1 MEPSKNAKLSHGR
14 PQGST
19 TEENSLGHWQGKQ
32 QSSVPRNK
40 PNCPCGKKCRRM
52 ARAVMEKLAPCS
64 PAEAATGGPPGRGA
78 DAERC

>member
-32 QSSVPRNK
+32 QSLVPRNK

-52 ARAVMEKLAPCS
+52 AQAVVEKLAPCS
-64 PAEAATGGPPGRGA
+64 PAGSLGSTRTWG
-78 DAERC
+78 